1 MPPQTDSMAVITAAL
16 DPLAGKRVLDVGCG
30 TGVLARSLSA
40 RGAWVAGVD
49 PNEQALAVAREAVP
63 TGVFHA
69 VGAQALPFADRTF
82 DGAVFLNSL
91 HHVPELDMYPA
102 LREAA
107 RVVQP
112 GSPIVVVEPLA
123 EGSFFSVLRIV
134 EDETDVRA
142 AAQKVIRK
150 ALNDGVFERLD
161 LIDYPRCEHFEDVDQ
176 FLARIVTAEPA
187 RAPVV
192 EERRHEILAAF
203 RCYARAAA
211 HGQSILEQPIRA
223 QVLTARP

>member
-49 PNEQALAVAREAVP
+49 PDDQALAVAREAVP

-69 VGAQALPFADRTF
+69 VGVQALPFADRTF

-102 LREAA
+102 LRETA

-187 RAPVV
+187 RAPV
-192 EERRHEILAAF
+192 
-203 RCYARAAA
+203 
-211 HGQSILEQPIRA
+211 
-223 QVLTARP
+223 